1 MLSDQM
7 TDPRNIRGARS
18 PTLARPQWI
27 WAGIGFLAG
36 VLVLVGAIWGQ
47 LRNDSAGVQL
57 TLKNM
62 DDRVGR
68 IEQTLNDITSN
79 GRLART
85 DPALQ
90 TPGPNRAPSESIS
103 KFYLKENEADVIR
116 QVLQAPRKSAG
127 TDGRYRVGQLLVGLA
142 VKQIPDDL
150 VGKVPQLKG
159 LLYTFDP
166 ANHAI
171 AIIDP
176 RSNRVISLI

>member
-1 MLSDQM
+1 M
-7 TDPRNIRGARS
+7 TDPRNIRGANLASRS

-27 WAGIGFLAG
+27 WVGVGFLAG
-36 VLVLVGAIWGQ
+36 ILVLVGAVWGQ
-47 LRNDSAGVQL
+47 LRNDPAGVQL

-62 DDRVGR
+62 DDRLGR

-85 DPALQ
+85 DPAFQ
-90 TPGPNRAPSESIS
+90 TLGPNRAPSESIS

-116 QVLQAPRKSAG
+116 RVLQAPQKSSA
-127 TDGRYRVGQLLVGLA
+127 TDGKYRVGQLLVGLA

-150 VGKVPQLKG
+150 VGTVPQLKG

-176 RSNRVISLI
+176 RSNRVIALI

>member
-1 MLSDQM
+1 V
-7 TDPRNIRGARS
+7 
-18 PTLARPQWI
+18 
-27 WAGIGFLAG
+27 GFLAG

-47 LRNDSAGVQL
+47 FRNDSAGVQL

-85 DPALQ
+85 DPAVQ
-90 TPGPNRAPSESIS
+90 TPGPNRAPSESTS

-127 TDGRYRVGQLLVGLA
+127 TDGKYRVGQLLVGLA

>member
-1 MLSDQM
+1 M
-7 TDPRNIRGARS
+7 TDPRNIHRARS
-18 PTLARPQWI
+18 STLARPQWI
-27 WAGIGFLAG
+27 WVAIGFLAG
-36 VLVLVGAIWGQ
+36 ALLLVAAWG
-47 LRNDSAGVQL
+47 LRNDPAGVQL

-62 DDRVGR
+62 DDRLGR
-68 IEQTLNDITSN
+68 IEQTLNDITN
-79 GRLART
+79 NERLTRT
-85 DPALQ
+85 DPAQ
-90 TPGPNRAPSESIS
+90 QSPGQNRTPSEPIS

-116 QVLQAPRKSAG
+116 QVLQAPRKLAG

-176 RSNRVISLI
+176 RSNRVIALI